1 MKGITTNME
10 EVSDEIDCVIFSVGV
25 RTVTV
30 LSIKSN

>member
-10 EVSDEIDCVIFSVGV
+10 EVSDDIFSVGV